1 MQNVSHV
8 QAVERHPRSP
18 VRLSQRP
25 TRGQWLRPVEDTY
38 VIETKET
45 SFEDVVATLVLAIDP
60 PVCMLDGLNGKIH
73 SDLPSEVQQE
83 LLEHSLQELQV
94 FTAI

>member
-1 MQNVSHV
+1 MPQCAAS
-8 QAVERHPRSP
+8 
-18 VRLSQRP
+18 
-25 TRGQWLRPVEDTY
+25 GKGLRPVEDTD
-38 VIETKET
+38 VVQTKET
-45 SFEDVVATLVLAIDP
+45 AFEDVVATLVLAIDP